1 MMTAP
6 HNHSYARLISHRLN
20 HRGPDHHDSMFG
32 TTLTRKEGC
41 SSEVRDWAGIK
52 IIFGALSSESLVQP
66 SFESLVFFF
75 VGEKPKRTSNLAKMA
90 FIGPETVRKQ
100 HGHNSF

>member
-1 MMTAP
+1 MLTAP
-6 HNHSYARLISHRLN
+6 YNHSYARLISRRLN

-32 TTLTRKEGC
+32 TKLTGTEGC
-41 SSEVRDWAGIK
+41 SSEVRDSTGMK
-52 IIFGALSSESLVQP
+52 VIFGAFSSESLIQP

-75 VGEKPKRTSNLAKMA
+75 VGEKPKRTSKLAKMA